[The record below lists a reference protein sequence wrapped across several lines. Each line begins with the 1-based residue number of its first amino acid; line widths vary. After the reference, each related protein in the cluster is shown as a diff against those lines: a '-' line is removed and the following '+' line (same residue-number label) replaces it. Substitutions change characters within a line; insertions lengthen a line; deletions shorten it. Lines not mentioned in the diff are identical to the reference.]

1 MRWVNI
7 DALKKAHNHS
17 GCRLYNGDG
26 GIRTRVQRS
35 WYKSFYVCSLYF
47 SFAQWKVI
55 DNQRYASL
63 IGILLNRLQTAVF
76 SISYSGW

>member
-55 DNQRYASL
+55 
-63 IGILLNRLQTAVF
+63 
-76 SISYSGW
+76 